1 MSNTQPK
8 GSRKATYGV
17 VTAVLFNTPIPKRD
31 GSTYKGASVLFI
43 DQKYKNE
50 GRKNWAQPV
59 VENEMNASLFSVL
72 KQLQPGEEFTLFE
85 EKGEQFWNVK
95 AIERGFAAS
104 EMYGNGDVVLPGSGA
119 PVAEGLPTAVGGVQA
134 APAAQAGKSFGGDKM
149 RSKEQCMRGE
159 AIVAAAFSLGTG
171 ASTGALTERAEQLV
185 AYIANGVDAPVAQP
199 VAAPAAQPA
208 TPAAFEDEIPFSPA
222 VAPATP
228 VAAAPVQPVAPVAPI
243 APVAPARPAFATP
256 VAPAA
261 PAAPTAPDAL

>member
-31 GSTYKGASVLFI
+31 GSTYVGASVLFI

-59 VENEMNASLFSVL
+59 VDNEMNASLFSVL
-72 KQLQPGEEFTLFE
+72 KQLQPGDEFTMFE
-85 EKGEQFWNVK
+85 EKGDQFWNVK
-95 AIERGFAAS
+95 AVEKGFSAS
-104 EMYGNGDVVLPGSGA
+104 EMYGNGDVVQPGSGA
-119 PVAEGLPTAVGGVQA
+119 PVAEGLPTAVGGVKA
-134 APAAQAGKSFGGDKM
+134 APQAGKSFGGDKM

-171 ASTGALTERAEQLV
+171 ASTSAIAERAEQLV
-185 AYIANGVDAPVAQP
+185 DYIANGVQVAQIAP
-199 VAAPAAQPA
+199 APTVAKPAAPAP
-208 TPAAFEDEIPFSPA
+208 FEDDIPFNQA
-222 VAPATP
+222 AAPATP
-228 VAAAPVQPVAPVAPI
+228 VVAAPVPPVAPVAP
-243 APVAPARPAFATP
+243 VAPTRPAFATP